1 MAKVRH
7 FTALNRSGWNAIAA
21 SRSPQPPEFFASGG
35 STLDDCE
42 VAALGDV
49 TGKRLLHL
57 QCANGNESLSLA
69 RLGAHVVGVDISEV
83 AVTVATAQAE
93 ATGLDAQFVVADVYD
108 LPDDLGDFDVVYAS
122 AGVVCW
128 LPDLVRWGGIV
139 AGLLRLGAAFVLYE
153 HHPLW
158 ETLAVGTSG
167 VAVTVDYFGRGS
179 PVTSGYAAAKR
190 PVGWTTGTD
199 FVTFVWPVADVV
211 TALIHAG
218 LRIGL
223 MEEHAVP
230 EMFEGLGAEA
240 SYLPATYLIRATKE

>member
-1 MAKVRH
+1 M
-7 FTALNRSGWNAIAA
+7 
-21 SRSPQPPEFFASGG
+21 
-35 STLDDCE
+35 DDCE

-49 TGKRLLHL
+49 TGKRVLHL

-83 AVTVATAQAE
+83 AVTVATSQAE
-93 ATGLDAQFVVADVYD
+93 ATGFDAQFVVADVYD

-139 AGLLRLGAAFVLYE
+139 AGLLRPGAAFVLYE

-167 VAVTVDYFGRGS
+167 VAVTVDYFGRGT

-240 SYLPATYLIRATKE
+240 SYLPATYLIRATKD